1 MIVNREHIRIK
12 LACSQLRS
20 IEKSIVLE
28 TSFCLVEFA
37 SYIKDGMSVTTALA
51 F

>member
-1 MIVNREHIRIK
+1 MIVNREHKRIK
-12 LACSQLRS
+12 LVCSQVRS

-28 TSFCLVEFA
+28 TSFCLVDFA
-37 SYIKDGMSVTTALA
+37 SYIKDGMSVDNALV